1 MRAQWVVVPF
11 TECGKV
17 GRGVLEDSWESKVCL
32 KWDLEKG
39 MDINFL
45 LVQSGSNLRST
56 EKTGCGLEK

>member
-32 KWDLEKG
+32 EWDLEKG

-45 LVQSGSNLRST
+45 LVQSRSNL
-56 EKTGCGLEK
+56 